1 MKLKMLIKSI
11 KEKLKET
18 REMLTSAL
26 RESIKDLGLRIIV
39 KNILLGE

>member
-18 REMLTSAL
+18 REMLTNDL
-26 RESIKDLGLRIIV
+26 KDFGLRTIF
-39 KNILLGE
+39 KNILLGG